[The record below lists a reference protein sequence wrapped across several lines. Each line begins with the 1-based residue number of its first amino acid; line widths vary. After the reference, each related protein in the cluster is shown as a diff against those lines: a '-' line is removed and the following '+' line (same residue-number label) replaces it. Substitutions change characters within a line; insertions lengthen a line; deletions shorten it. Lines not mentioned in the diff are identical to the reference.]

1 MLPIMNNEQLHIVL
15 KPVKMRSMWQTI
27 VGPVRS
33 NEWGRAVWLL
43 QRQYLET
50 GRGLDWRYIAFHDQ
64 QDDDV
69 VSVESMRAYMHGQ
82 IMKVNASFT
91 CWETVSQFQPWFFP
105 VGHFFGIKVRLRSIG
120 TNLQLLALLPA
131 RESSLMKVLQLWK
144 LWHVMAKLWSN
155 SSADNIVFWPF
166 RGNLGGLVINLFQ
179 SVVMKKWDEVASGS
193 ENCIGACWE
202 RDWKVPGGV
211 QYDQQLQ
218 TPGRLFKVY
227 PAKCCRIGVS

>member
-105 VGHFFGIKVRLRSIG
+105 VGHFF
-120 TNLQLLALLPA
+120 LASKCAWGALGQICSCWPCCPRA
-131 RESSLMKVLQLWK
+131 RAVWWKSSSFESFGMSWRNFEATRQPIILSFGHFAAIW
-144 LWHVMAKLWSN
+144 
-155 SSADNIVFWPF
+155 
-166 RGNLGGLVINLFQ
+166 
-179 SVVMKKWDEVASGS
+179 EV
-193 ENCIGACWE
+193 
-202 RDWKVPGGV
+202 
-211 QYDQQLQ
+211 
-218 TPGRLFKVY
+218 
-227 PAKCCRIGVS
+227 

>member
-105 VGHFFGIKVRLRSIG
+105 VGHFFWHQSAPEEHWDKSAAAGPAAR
-120 TNLQLLALLPA
+120 A
-131 RESSLMKVLQLWK
+131 REQFDESPPALKALACHGETLKQL
-144 LWHVMAKLWSN
+144 
-155 SSADNIVFWPF
+155 
-166 RGNLGGLVINLFQ
+166 
-179 SVVMKKWDEVASGS
+179 
-193 ENCIGACWE
+193 
-202 RDWKVPGGV
+202 
-211 QYDQQLQ
+211 
-218 TPGRLFKVY
+218 
-227 PAKCCRIGVS
+227 VSR